1 MLGISVSDENG
12 FRKDLKETI
21 SPKIR
26 NFFNIIF
33 FLTLSTIYKDI
44 QSKADTNFSDLLLHD
59 NYIISDRGKHSL
71 ESTYF

>member
-26 NFFNIIF
+26 NFFITLSF
-33 FLTLSTIYKDI
+33 FLTLSTIYIDI
-44 QSKADTNFSDLLLHD
+44 QSKADTNFSDSA
-59 NYIISDRGKHSL
+59 IAR
-71 ESTYF
+71 